1 MACPGPKTVSAEKME
16 AKVWQVVSSILK
28 DPKTLRADINAMVE
42 SERDATNSHPDREAK
57 AWAEKLAEADRK
69 RSRYQDMAAE
79 GLITFEELGEKLLVL
94 EDARKTAERELEA
107 LKSKRDRITEMEQ
120 DRDALL
126 DSLMQIGSE
135 ALDTLTPDEKHQ
147 LYRILRL
154 EVVVREDRTPEV
166 RGAFGEGFGVCLSES
181 QCRTASK

>member
-1 MACPGPKTVSAEKME
+1 MACPGPKTVSAEKVE

-28 DPKTLRADINAMVE
+28 DPKTLRADLDAMVE
-42 SERDATNSHPDREAK
+42 SERGTTNSHPESKAK

-69 RSRYQDMAAE
+69 RSRYQDMSAE

-94 EDARKTAERELEA
+94 EGARKTAERELEA
-107 LKSKRDRITEMEQ
+107 LKSKRDRITELEQ

-126 DSLMQIGSE
+126 DSLMQIGSQ
-135 ALDTLTPDEKHQ
+135 ALDILTPDEKHQ

-154 EVVVREDRTPEV
+154 EVVVREDCTPEV
-166 RGAFGEGFGVCLSES
+166 SGVFGEGFGVCLSES
-181 QCRTASK
+181 QRRKVSR